1 MKNTNTQLNLRNTIL
16 VFLLIIN
23 ISFSLTSC
31 SSNDSP
37 DSEEVGEEKEEEQE
51 PLSLTKTVPIGANS
65 WVINNISQDQ
75 NVITES
81 GIRNWSSLDD
91 VIHTFVKTGA
101 GELNIGLKMKSPDGS
116 SKIKVT
122 VGDVSKEIT
131 ISNTTYKT
139 VEIGTFSVPP
149 GYNSIQIKGLEKSG
163 SNIGD
168 IDDILF
174 GGAAIASGITFNP
187 TSNFYFG
194 RRGPSVHM
202 GYDEPTGK
210 DVQWFYNEVTVPEGE
225 DQLGS
230 FFMANGHAQG
240 YFGMQVNSA
249 NERRVLFSIWSAF
262 STDDP
267 SQIPEDYKVTN
278 IGNGTGV
285 TVQDFGNEGSGIQ
298 SFIDVDW
305 KAGVTYKFLL
315 KGEPSSVS
323 GSTDYTGYFY
333 DPEIGDWQLI
343 ASLRRPKTSTHL
355 SRLYSFLENFNPS
368 TGYISRRVNY
378 GNQWVYTTDNTWT
391 EMTSGTFTAD
401 ATASNG
407 DRLDYEG
414 GSNGNVF
421 FLRNCGFFNA
431 DVQPNTSF
439 SRTASGASPNI
450 DFASL
455 ETPKLPGP
463 PAEVTLL
470 DRGSWS
476 IIDYS
481 TQEDKGGEGDT
492 GRAADVLDGN
502 LDTYWHSCWSG
513 CTAAS
518 PHHITIDMGAQTEV
532 SGIRFAQRQSLSRAV
547 KNIEI
552 QVSTDNSSWS
562 SMGNFE
568 LQNIKEEQDVD
579 FSSAQTF
586 RYLKFI
592 STSSYDGTENAAMAE
607 IKAFTK

>member
-1 MKNTNTQLNLRNTIL
+1 MHIVNTRLNLLSSNLFLIFLIHIL
-16 VFLLIIN
+16 I
-23 ISFSLTSC
+23 SC
-31 SSNDSP
+31 SSCSKNDAST
-37 DSEEVGEEKEEEQE
+37 EAEEEE
-51 PLSLTKTVPIGANS
+51 ETKALSLTKTIPIGPNS
-65 WVINNISQDQ
+65 WVMNNLAQDQ
-75 NVITES
+75 NIISES
-81 GIRNWSSLDD
+81 GIQNWSSLDD
-91 VIHTFVKTGA
+91 VIRTYVKTGA
-101 GELNIGLKMKSPDGS
+101 GELNVGLKMKSSEGS

-122 VGDVSKEIT
+122 VGNTSKEIT
-131 ISNTTYKT
+131 SSNTTYKT
-139 VEIGTFSVPP
+139 EEIGTFTVPA
-149 GYNSIQIKGLEKSG
+149 GYNYIEIKGLEKSAA
-163 SNIGD
+163 NIVE
-168 IDDILF
+168 ISDILF
-174 GGAAIASGITFNP
+174 GGAAIASGVTFNP
-187 TSNFYFG
+187 ASNFYFG

-202 GYDEPTGK
+202 GYDEPSGK

-225 DQLGS
+225 DQLGT

-249 NERRVLFSIWSAF
+249 TERRVLFSIWSAY

-278 IGNGTGV
+278 LGNGTGV

-333 DPEIGDWQLI
+333 DPEVGDWQLI
-343 ASLRRPKTSTHL
+343 ASLRRPKTSNHL
-355 SRLYSFLENFNPS
+355 ERLHSFLENFNPS
-368 TGYISRRVNY
+368 TGNLSRRVNY
-378 GNQWVYTTDNTWT
+378 GNQWVYTTDNSWT

-414 GSNGNVF
+414 GTNGNTF
-421 FLRNCGFFNA
+421 FLKNCGFFNA
-431 DVQPNTSF
+431 NVQPNTPF
-439 SRTASGASPNI
+439 SRTASGTSPNI
-450 DFASL
+450 DFTSL
-455 ETPKLPGP
+455 ETPKLPDP

-470 DRGSWS
+470 DRSSWS
-476 IIDYS
+476 VIDYS
-481 TQEDKGGEGDT
+481 TQEDKGGEGET
-492 GRAADVLDGN
+492 GRAADILDDN
-502 LDTYWHSCWSG
+502 LDTYWHSCWND
-513 CTAAS
+513 CTATL

-532 SGIRFAQRQSLSRAV
+532 LGVRFAQRQTLSRTV

-562 SMGNFE
+562 SLGNFE
-568 LQNIKEEQDVD
+568 LQNIKEVQDVN
-579 FSSAQTF
+579 FASSETF

-592 STSSYDGTENAAMAE
+592 STSSHDGTNNAAMAE
-607 IKAFTK
+607 IKAYIN